1 MKTMPDKYINA
12 SRLIR
17 RLEYVRKSELAEL
30 VGNPIYAGT
39 TAEVR
44 MYQIYDNMIGL
55 LKNEPGEDVVPA
67 KPLGWP
73 VCQQCGRPMV
83 DCGEKKVGA
92 DRWKQ
97 YSCKDCYNQNVA
109 RKVANND
116 A

>member
-17 RLEYVRKSELAEL
+17 KLEYVRKSGLAEL
-30 VGNPIYAGT
+30 VGNPTYAGT
-39 TAEVR
+39 AAEVR
-44 MYQIYDNMIGL
+44 MYQIYDGMISL
-55 LKNEPGEDVVPA
+55 LKNEPGEDVAQV

-83 DCGEKKVGA
+83 YCGEKKIGA

-97 YSCKDCYNQNVA
+97 YSCKYCYNQNVS
-109 RKVANND
+109 RKAEDD

>member
-17 RLEYVRKSELAEL
+17 KLEYVRKRGLAEL
-30 VGNPIYAGT
+30 VGNPTYAGT
-39 TAEVR
+39 AAEVR
-44 MYQIYDNMIGL
+44 MYQIYDGMIDL
-55 LKNEPGEDVVPA
+55 LKNEPGEDVVPV

-83 DCGEKKVGA
+83 YCGEKKIGT

-97 YSCKDCYNQNVA
+97 YSCKDCYNQNVS
-109 RKVANND
+109 RKAEDD